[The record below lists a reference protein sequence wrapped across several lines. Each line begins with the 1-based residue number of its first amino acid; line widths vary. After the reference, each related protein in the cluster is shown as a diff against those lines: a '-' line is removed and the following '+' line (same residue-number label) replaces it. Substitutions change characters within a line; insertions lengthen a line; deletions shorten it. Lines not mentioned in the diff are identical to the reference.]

1 MHKNEA
7 FRDSLWTVSS
17 WMLSEDQK
25 LFTLVPACSI
35 YKDFISFIKFISFAI
50 SKAKLLRSL
59 GYNGA
64 KD

>member
-1 MHKNEA
+1 
-7 FRDSLWTVSS
+7 
-17 WMLSEDQK
+17 MLSEDQK